1 MSEFAPG
8 LGKWRPRTQV
18 VVVVCVASRSP
29 TCVAWSELLAAL
41 RVPPA
46 RAAPKAAP
54 TMTTTPFS
62 DAQLDAI
69 IAAQEAEEATGA
81 PSREEAGL
89 NEAAQTFVNN
99 HVPGL
104 AEKISAEWDEK
115 AREDAKKKGPNEPV
129 HQGGGDV
136 PADWEAEERSFIFE
150 RRLERAV
157 QLKEV
162 GNGHFRAAE
171 WDAAL
176 RRYKKALYHS
186 ECDQLQTM
194 DLMDHHREQ
203 LFDVQVPVK
212 LNLAACLL
220 KIAEAAQAGGS
231 GGGGGGSG
239 DVEGGGGGAAS
250 EGGGGA
256 ASEGGGGGAASEGGG
271 GGRPGRGGARAGGG
285 GAGVQRGAQD
295 APEECEGAL
304 PEGAGTCSASTS
316 TARRSASTPRRSSRS
331 TRTRRRRAPLDRKLR
346 ALRREERARARELYG
361 GLIQP
366 KATYAAAAAAAE
378 RHARWRGRAV
388 GAARAVALPVVV
400 PLRWLG
406 RLLDAIVWQPLCAA
420 AEWVAERAAARV
432 EHTMGLHHV
441 RAREAAHHANK
452 KYD

>member
-1 MSEFAPG
+1 
-8 LGKWRPRTQV
+8 
-18 VVVVCVASRSP
+18 
-29 TCVAWSELLAAL
+29 
-41 RVPPA
+41 
-46 RAAPKAAP
+46 
-54 TMTTTPFS
+54 MTTTPFS

-231 GGGGGGSG
+231 GGGGGSG

-256 ASEGGGGGAASEGGG
+256 ASEGGGGSRRAAGTRWSL
-271 GGRPGRGGARAGGG
+271 AGGG

-304 PEGAGTCSASTS
+304 PEGAGAH
-316 TARRSASTPRRSSRS
+316 AGLD
-331 TRTRRRRAPLDRKLR
+331 LDRARLDAAAKLPEYENSAAARELDRSR
-346 ALRREERARARELYG
+346 ARCAARSARARELHG

-366 KATYAAAAAAAE
+366 KATYAAAAAAE
-378 RHARWRGRAV
+378 RHARWRGYAAPRA
-388 GAARAVALPVVV
+388 PSPSPSS

-406 RLLDAIVWQPLCAA
+406 RLLDAIVGSRSAPPPSGWPSAPPPASSTRWACTT
-420 AEWVAERAAARV
+420 EGARRRI
-432 EHTMGLHHV
+432 T
-441 RAREAAHHANK
+441 RIRSTTR
-452 KYD
+452 

>member
-1 MSEFAPG
+1 
-8 LGKWRPRTQV
+8 
-18 VVVVCVASRSP
+18 
-29 TCVAWSELLAAL
+29 
-41 RVPPA
+41 
-46 RAAPKAAP
+46 
-54 TMTTTPFS
+54 MTTTPFS

-231 GGGGGGSG
+231 GGGGGSG

-256 ASEGGGGGAASEGGG
+256 ASEGGGGAASEGGG
-271 GGRPGRGGARAGGG
+271 GGAARGRDAVELGLEEAEQACNEVLKTHPKNAKAHYRKAQVHMLRLDLDRA
-285 GAGVQRGAQD
+285 QECLD
-295 APEECEGAL
+295 AAAKL
-304 PEGAGTCSASTS
+304 PEYENSAA
-316 TARRSASTPRRSSRS
+316 ARE
-331 TRTRRRRAPLDRKLR
+331 LDRKLR

>member
-1 MSEFAPG
+1 
-8 LGKWRPRTQV
+8 
-18 VVVVCVASRSP
+18 
-29 TCVAWSELLAAL
+29 
-41 RVPPA
+41 
-46 RAAPKAAP
+46 
-54 TMTTTPFS
+54 MTTTPFS

-231 GGGGGGSG
+231 GGGGGSG

-256 ASEGGGGGAASEGGG
+256 ASEGGGGGAAR
-271 GGRPGRGGARAGGG
+271 GRDAVELGLEEAEQACNEVLKTHPKNAKAHYRKAQVHMLRLDLAHGRHVTPHLPPHISHPIFPLQVHMLRLDLDRA
-285 GAGVQRGAQD
+285 QECLD
-295 APEECEGAL
+295 AAAKL
-304 PEGAGTCSASTS
+304 PEYENSAA
-316 TARRSASTPRRSSRS
+316 ARE
-331 TRTRRRRAPLDRKLR
+331 LDRKLR